1 MEYSILTKDGQLR
14 PPQPEETDESPMDAE
29 EENLLLDE
37 TEGEGNESAITDDSE
52 TIPDSQP
59 TRQKTT
65 RVPRE
70 QYHNDRKRKRD
81 QSNDHTHN
89 GKTPRRAAE
98 ATSLETKIEKSETA
112 ITKLRKHMKDRTCPK
127 TLRYNVRANIT
138 PDEEFK
144 REIGSIRKTAEQ
156 EFIHSLAKFHQRRI
170 DRLQNKRK
178 KVEKDK
184 PHFRKATNVVQT
196 REHKTPSATRENNV
210 MKSTDVIKLA
220 SDLQAKFDK
229 FSQMMSKFTDI
240 ENKQSESYPIV
251 LSVSNKGKEK
261 GINSKTLTERN
272 HRRRKRKNV
281 KHIKLYNEA
290 IETRKKHI
298 KNLSDTELTT
308 EQINLLSR
316 GLKFIPTP
324 VMKENQIRSQLISD
338 FNQFARRMRLKY
350 IYHGKDTVPHPFH
363 VKSSWIPPV
372 QRSVALE
379 SYLEEVKL
387 RLTEVPLNKP
397 KNNLPPGERRALRE
411 LIQNKEIILKKAD
424 KGTTTVIMK
433 RENKINEG
441 QKQLDDRNN
450 YQPLEKPMV
459 KDTSQRVKHL
469 INTLHNEGFID
480 EMTIKWFNQTPDP
493 PRIPVFYTLT
503 KIHKPTLVG
512 RPIISGCDGPT
523 ERLSSFVD
531 KLLQPIAQIQDSY
544 LKDTTHF
551 IRFIENTRVPSNAFL
566 VSMDVTSLYTN
577 IPQEEGITIV
587 CNAYEKFH
595 DKNPPIA
602 THLLKEMLSLILKE
616 NSFHFNGKDYLQT
629 HGTAMGTK
637 MAVAFAN
644 IFMAT
649 IEKEILKQSRRKP
662 LTWKRFI
669 DDIFSL
675 WDTNKED
682 IDLFIEQANSF
693 HPTIKFTAEIS
704 QIETTFLDTTVYKG
718 ERFEKER
725 ILDVRTHFKSTE
737 TFQYTNF
744 NSCHPPGVKKG
755 FVKGEALRLLRT
767 NSSKV
772 TFDKNTKNFKTRLI
786 SRGYPESM
794 VEKILSEV
802 KYADRATALTQKQKA
817 QKILLPFVTQF
828 QPSLPGL
835 KNILM
840 EKWHLIENQPLL
852 REIFKE
858 PPLISYRKGKSLK
871 DMLVKAK
878 L

>member
-1 MEYSILTKDGQLR
+1 
-14 PPQPEETDESPMDAE
+14 
-29 EENLLLDE
+29 
-37 TEGEGNESAITDDSE
+37 
-52 TIPDSQP
+52 
-59 TRQKTT
+59 
-65 RVPRE
+65 
-70 QYHNDRKRKRD
+70 
-81 QSNDHTHN
+81 
-89 GKTPRRAAE
+89 
-98 ATSLETKIEKSETA
+98 
-112 ITKLRKHMKDRTCPK
+112 
-127 TLRYNVRANIT
+127 
-138 PDEEFK
+138 
-144 REIGSIRKTAEQ
+144 
-156 EFIHSLAKFHQRRI
+156 
-170 DRLQNKRK
+170 
-178 KVEKDK
+178 
-184 PHFRKATNVVQT
+184 
-196 REHKTPSATRENNV
+196 
-210 MKSTDVIKLA
+210 
-220 SDLQAKFDK
+220 
-229 FSQMMSKFTDI
+229 
-240 ENKQSESYPIV
+240 
-251 LSVSNKGKEK
+251 
-261 GINSKTLTERN
+261 
-272 HRRRKRKNV
+272 
-281 KHIKLYNEA
+281 
-290 IETRKKHI
+290 
-298 KNLSDTELTT
+298 
-308 EQINLLSR
+308 
-316 GLKFIPTP
+316 
-324 VMKENQIRSQLISD
+324 
-338 FNQFARRMRLKY
+338 
-350 IYHGKDTVPHPFH
+350 
-363 VKSSWIPPV
+363 
-372 QRSVALE
+372 
-379 SYLEEVKL
+379 
-387 RLTEVPLNKP
+387 
-397 KNNLPPGERRALRE
+397 
-411 LIQNKEIILKKAD
+411 
-424 KGTTTVIMK
+424 MK
-433 RENKINEG
+433 RENKINEE

-480 EMTIKWFNQTPDP
+480 EMTVKWFNQTPDP

-544 LKDTTHF
+544 LHDTTHF

-682 IDLFIEQANSF
+682 IDLFIKQANSF

-744 NSCHPPGVKKG
+744 SSCHPPGVKKG

-772 TFDKNTKNFKTRLI
+772 IFDKNIKNFKTRLI

-840 EKWHLIENQPLL
+840 EKWKNGI
-852 REIFKE
+852 
-858 PPLISYRKGKSLK
+858 
-871 DMLVKAK
+871 
-878 L
+878 